1 MIVIPAIDLLG
12 GRCVRLLRGEYDKV
26 TEYSEDPLEVARRW
40 EQGGAK
46 RIHVVDLDGARTGQA
61 VNQEMILRIAAAVK
75 VPIEVGGGIRS
86 IDQVQTYLTNGVDRV
101 IFGTVAFSQPDLL
114 ESAASIYPGQVWVG
128 IDGKKGRVAVEGWI
142 RETDLDVY
150 ELAELSEQK
159 GAGGVI
165 FTDIARDGA
174 LVGPNLESL
183 QEMSTRTRLPLIAS
197 GGISTLEDLRAL
209 RGLDLPRIEGCIIG
223 KALYAGAFTLP
234 EAIEAL
240 EG

>member
-114 ESAASIYPGQVWVG
+114 KSAASIYPGQVWVG

-142 RETDLDVY
+142 RETDLDV
-150 ELAELSEQK
+150 
-159 GAGGVI
+159 
-165 FTDIARDGA
+165 
-174 LVGPNLESL
+174 
-183 QEMSTRTRLPLIAS
+183 
-197 GGISTLEDLRAL
+197 
-209 RGLDLPRIEGCIIG
+209 
-223 KALYAGAFTLP
+223 
-234 EAIEAL
+234 
-240 EG
+240 